1 MIPSELK
8 GNSKGSALA
17 SISVE
22 SRGLYPPA
30 DSPKVPTAWR
40 GALPHVALSHW
51 FGQPVGRNDDAG
63 RRFSRYIHQK
73 PAPIIRHLVTCP
85 AFGFFETNSE

>member
-17 SISVE
+17 GISVE
-22 SRGLYPPA
+22 SRGLYRPA

-40 GALPHVALSHW
+40 RTLPHVALSHW
-51 FGQPVGRNDDAG
+51 FGQPVGGNDDAG
-63 RRFSRYIHQK
+63 RRFSRYVHQK
-73 PAPIIRHLVTCP
+73 PAPIIRHLVTRP